1 MKQLYHFLEEQ
12 EKFFMASLEELG
24 QTIGHVR
31 ESYSTRA
38 SRDIALLNE
47 LIGEMEVKQSQPEW
61 ELMQV
66 SVVGP
71 GLPLPAVPSR
81 TTWAPGTAIVLPKS
95 VQDESLT
102 SRSP

>member
-1 MKQLYHFLEEQ
+1 
-12 EKFFMASLEELG
+12 MASLEELG